1 MMLGFCKS
9 FITGVQVFT
18 ATNRKIMQLDA
29 KQKHFKIENGLVC
42 DAQRD
47 ILKKLK
53 IIDDKKNLTLQH

>member
-42 DAQRD
+42 DA
-47 ILKKLK
+47 
-53 IIDDKKNLTLQH
+53 